1 MQNLKIAFLAILMLS
16 FLAFTA
22 SASYTVQNLN
32 VTMALKTNTS
42 AQVSEVLKVLVSN
55 ASVSQY
61 STNRLALNLTLSN
74 WQTLVRCW
82 CSTS

>member
-1 MQNLKIAFLAILMLS
+1 MLS

-74 WQTLVRCW
+74 WQTLDRADAGAAHHKP
-82 CSTS
+82 